1 MCYDMKG
8 RWMQII
14 KRLQGDNSRYERW
27 MGWLGVAILDTH
39 FKGIVPS
46 KGIMEEDLRK
56 KCKKREL

>member
-1 MCYDMKG
+1 
-8 RWMQII
+8 MQII

-27 MGWLGVAILDTH
+27 MGWLGVAILDTN